1 MSRAHRPT
9 NSNTLLPYF
18 LTSALI
24 HGLAALVI
32 THVERSQ
39 PVTKQKQ
46 DSKPIEFVIV
56 PPKETPDKP
65 PPETKRRAINN
76 SVAQGKIKSEKS
88 PTTEQKGSTATDSSS
103 RVSELKVKP
112 TEAAKPISP
121 EAPEPKTVEP
131 TEPRPIPVNSVPTKT
146 ASKPKPAPSA
156 EPTLPKKADA
166 VEPIPPAASKPKPV
180 EPTQPR
186 PISANSL
193 PAKKASEPRP
203 TSSGEPTLPQKS
215 EPNAPVAT
223 RLAPQPKSP
232 QSTPTPSSNS
242 SAASLLGGSYER
254 SIQDD
259 SGNSFFNLQANASK
273 EAPYAQIEAQQDA
286 LAPYF
291 AEIRRRIKLNW
302 QPESPQEEQLTV
314 LNFAIQRNGQI
325 TGLRVAET
333 SGEQQVDQDA
343 LEAVQKSA
351 PFDILP
357 QSFKRDRLEIQ
368 FSFNIYI
375 HQGSF

>member
-9 NSNTLLPYF
+9 NPNTLLPYF
-18 LTSALI
+18 LASALI

-46 DSKPIEFVIV
+46 ESKPIEFVIV
-56 PPKETPDKP
+56 PPQETPDKP

-76 SVAQGKIKSEKS
+76 SVAQGKIKSKKS
-88 PTTEQKGSTATDSSS
+88 PTTAKKGHTAANSSSTA
-103 RVSELKVKP
+103 SELKVKP

-121 EAPEPKTVEP
+121 AAPEPKTVEP
-131 TEPRPIPVNSVPTKT
+131 TEPLPIPANSVPAQT

-156 EPTLPKKADA
+156 EA
-166 VEPIPPAASKPKPV
+166 VKPIPPAASKPKPV
-180 EPTQPR
+180 EPTEPR

-203 TSSGEPTLPQKS
+203 TSSADQTLPQKS

-223 RLAPQPKSP
+223 RLAPQPKPP

-259 SGNSFFNLQANASK
+259 SGSSFFNLQANASK
-273 EAPYAQIEAQQDA
+273 EAPYAQLDAEQDA

-302 QPESPQEEQLTV
+302 QPESPGEEQFTV
-314 LNFAIQRNGQI
+314 LTFAIQRDGQL
-325 TGLRVAET
+325 TGLKVAET
-333 SGEQQVDQDA
+333 SGAQQVDRDA